1 MLEGH
6 NYEVLIQK
14 EGKRGVIRHSEIVSR
29 RLVLFKDNT
38 SGHLPGRYWS
48 ILANDLDRLLH
59 SAFLEGHVI
68 VQRLSFE
75 EECQRSEI
83 VRLVL
88 SPVNGLQVLLQKSL
102 HHSRL
107 VHIESLSVRSN
118 GLIGDVDF
126 KRGDRVWRQL
136 ANHMR
141 LVLQAARFQAH
152 LIVQRLALEEQAEAL
167 TVFFP
172 VSTVVDQLL
181 LKLPDG
187 EHFQV
192 LLKHGVHGVCALH
205 GERLGVLTPAAV
217 REMNRHGSV
226 DGKSLA
232 HFRHVLAYSI
242 IPSQRCDRS
251 SEWILPACSSA
262 TVPR

>member
-6 NYEVLIQK
+6 NNEVLVQK
-14 EGKRGVIRHSEIVSR
+14 EGKRGVIRYSEIVSG
-29 RLVLFKDNT
+29 RLVLFKDNA
-38 SGHLPGRYWS
+38 GGYLPGRYWS
-48 ILANDLDRLLH
+48 ILANDLHRLLH
-59 SAFLEGHVI
+59 PAFLEGHII
-68 VQRLSFE
+68 VQLSLE
-75 EECQRSEI
+75 KECQRSEI

-126 KRGDRVWRQL
+126 KRGVRVWRQL

-141 LVLQAARFQAH
+141 LVQQAARLQAH
-152 LIVQRLALEEQAEAL
+152 LIVQRLVLEKQAEAL

-172 VSTVVDQLL
+172 VPTVVDQLL

-192 LLKHGVHGVCALH
+192 LLKHGAHGVCVLN
-205 GERLGVLTPAAV
+205 GERLGVLTLAAV

-226 DGKSLA
+226 DRKSLA
-232 HFRHVLAYSI
+232 HFRRHLAYSI
-242 IPSQRCDRS
+242 IPPQRCDRS
-251 SEWILPACSSA
+251 SE
-262 TVPR
+262 

>member
-75 EECQRSEI
+75 EECQRSEKEW
-83 VRLVL
+83 LVL
-88 SPVNGLQVLLQKSL
+88 SPVNHLQVLLKKRL
-102 HHSRL
+102 HNSRF
-107 VHIESLSVRSN
+107 VHIESHSALSN
-118 GLIGDVDF
+118 GLIGYVYF
-126 KRGDRVWRQL
+126 KLGDRVWRQL

-141 LVLQAARFQAH
+141 LVLQAARFQAR
-152 LIVQRLALEEQAEAL
+152 LIVQRIAPEEQAKAAD
-167 TVFFP
+167 VFLLE
-172 VSTVVDQLL
+172 STLVKRLL
-181 LKLPDG
+181 LKPPDG
-187 EHFQV
+187 EHSQV
-192 LLKHGVHGVCALH
+192 LLQHGAHSVCVLYRESNNTISRTVI
-205 GERLGVLTPAAV
+205 GNPNGNGVLLG
-217 REMNRHGSV
+217 RR
-226 DGKSLA
+226 
-232 HFRHVLAYSI
+232 
-242 IPSQRCDRS
+242 
-251 SEWILPACSSA
+251 
-262 TVPR
+262 

>member
-6 NYEVLIQK
+6 NNKVLVQK
-14 EGKRGVIRHSEIVSR
+14 EGKRGIIRHSEIVSS
-29 RLVLFKDNT
+29 RLVLFKDNAG
-38 SGHLPGRYWS
+38 GHLPGGDRS
-48 ILANDLDRLLH
+48 LLANDLDSLLH

-107 VHIESLSVRSN
+107 VHIESLSVLSN
-118 GLIGDVDF
+118 GLIGYVDS
-126 KRGDRVWRQL
+126 KLGDRVWRQL

-141 LVLQAARFQAH
+141 LVLQAARLQAH
-152 LIVQRLALEEQAEAL
+152 LIVQRLALEKQAEAL

-172 VSTVVDQLL
+172 VPTLVDQLL
-181 LKLPDG
+181 LKPPDG

-192 LLKHGVHGVCALH
+192 LLKHGAHGVCALN
-205 GERLGVLTPAAV
+205 GERLGVLTLAAV

-232 HFRHVLAYSI
+232 HFRRLLAYSI
-242 IPSQRCDRS
+242 ILSQRCDRS
-251 SEWILPACSSA
+251 SE
-262 TVPR
+262 

>member
-14 EGKRGVIRHSEIVSR
+14 EGKCGVIRHSEIVSR
-29 RLVLFKDNT
+29 RLVLFKDNA
-38 SGHLPGRYWS
+38 GGYLPGRYWS
-48 ILANDLDRLLH
+48 LLANDLHRPLY
-59 SAFLEGHVI
+59 SAFLEGHII
-68 VQRLSFE
+68 VQWLSFE

-88 SPVNGLQVLLQKSL
+88 SPVNGLQVLLQKIL
-102 HHSRL
+102 HYSRF
-107 VHIESLSVRSN
+107 VHIESLSVSSN
-118 GLIGDVDF
+118 GLIGNVDF
-126 KRGDRVWRQL
+126 KRGVWRQL
-136 ANHMR
+136 ASHTR
-141 LVLQAARFQAH
+141 LILQAARLQAH

-172 VSTVVDQLL
+172 VPTVVDQLL

-192 LLKHGVHGVCALH
+192 LLKHGVHRVCALN

-232 HFRHVLAYSI
+232 HFRRHLAYSI

-251 SEWILPACSSA
+251 SE
-262 TVPR
+262 

>member
-14 EGKRGVIRHSEIVSR
+14 EGKRSVIRHSETVSG
-29 RLVLFKDNT
+29 RLVLFKDNA
-38 SGHLPGRYWS
+38 GGYLPGRYWS

-59 SAFLEGHVI
+59 SAFLEGHII
-68 VQRLSFE
+68 VQWLSFE

-88 SPVNGLQVLLQKSL
+88 SPVNGLQVLLQKIL
-102 HHSRL
+102 HQSRL
-107 VHIESLSVRSN
+107 AHIESLSVLSK
-118 GLIGDVDF
+118 GLFGDVDF
-126 KRGDRVWRQL
+126 KRGVRVWRQL
-136 ANHMR
+136 ASHMR
-141 LVLQAARFQAH
+141 LVLQAARLQTH
-152 LIVQRLALEEQAEAL
+152 LIVQRLALEKQAEAL
-167 TVFFP
+167 TVFFSVP
-172 VSTVVDQLL
+172 TLVDQLL
-181 LKLPDG
+181 LKPPDG

-192 LLKHGVHGVCALH
+192 LLKHGAHGVCALN
-205 GERLGVLTPAAV
+205 GERLGVLTLAAV

-232 HFRHVLAYSI
+232 HFRRLLAYSI
-242 IPSQRCDRS
+242 IPSQRCNRS

>member
-6 NYEVLIQK
+6 NYEVLVQK
-14 EGKRGVIRHSEIVSR
+14 EGKRGVIRHSEIVNR
-29 RLVLFKDNT
+29 RLVLFKDNA
-38 SGHLPGRYWS
+38 GGYLPGRDRS
-48 ILANDLDRLLH
+48 LLACDLHRPLY
-59 SAFLEGHVI
+59 SAFLEGHII
-68 VQRLSFE
+68 VQWFSFE
-75 EECQRSEI
+75 EECQRSEKKW
-83 VRLVL
+83 LVL
-88 SPVNGLQVLLQKSL
+88 SPVNGLQVLLQKIL
-102 HHSRL
+102 HHSRF
-107 VHIESLSVRSN
+107 VHIESLSVLSN
-118 GLIGDVDF
+118 GLIGDVDL
-126 KRGDRVWRQL
+126 KLGVIWRQL
-136 ANHMR
+136 ASHMR
-141 LVLQAARFQAH
+141 LILQAARLQAH

-172 VSTVVDQLL
+172 VPTLVDQLL

-192 LLKHGVHGVCALH
+192 LLKHGAHGVCTLD
-205 GERLGVLTPAAV
+205 GERLGVLTLAAV

-232 HFRHVLAYSI
+232 HFRRLLAYSI
-242 IPSQRCDRS
+242 IPSQRCNRS